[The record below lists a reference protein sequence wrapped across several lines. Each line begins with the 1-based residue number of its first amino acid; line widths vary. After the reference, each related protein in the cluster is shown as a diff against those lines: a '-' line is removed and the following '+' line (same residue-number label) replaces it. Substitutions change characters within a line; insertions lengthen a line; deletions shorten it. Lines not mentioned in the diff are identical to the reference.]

1 MDNLN
6 YNHLFR
12 LVDDEKTYYDI
23 GEPQNVL
30 KTAVVMNILMLI
42 ITFTMCFIPIPFVA
56 PVVIILYIISF
67 CTLNIKYMTDF
78 SMSVYQTDNKQIQI
92 TKKKYKNSS
101 NKITDIKNQV
111 DGKLEDDYQKAA
123 NIDKTVEN
131 IYSNI
136 FEKAMNSITLA
147 NTTMLSRMNIN
158 NDS

>member
-30 KTAVVMNILMLI
+30 KTAVVMNVLMLI
-42 ITFTMCFIPIPFVA
+42 ITFSMCFIPIPFMA
-56 PVVIILYIISF
+56 PIVIILYIISF

-111 DGKLEDDYQKAA
+111 DGKLEADYQKVA
-123 NIDKTVEN
+123 NVDKTVVN
-131 IYSNI
+131 IYSDI
-136 FEKAMNSITLA
+136 FEKMIKSVTLA
-147 NTTMLSRMNIN
+147 NTTMLSGMN
-158 NDS
+158 S